1 MHQFITIL
9 GASINLLN
17 CRGCVLCIIENSDNN
32 AGLGRKRLNVSLW
45 IKTTA
50 STSTYIH
57 SQFFFYRHVLCRN
70 LALTIVIIKPKNSI
84 GWNVLHF
91 QLFTIFLLLF
101 LLFKKQEF
109 YKWQSSHN
117 VLLKTGN
124 VHRVEWDERS
134 AKVIV
139 VLRNQ
144 PAFWKRQRLT
154 YSFLLKN
161 LSESFSQ
168 LPSAKVIVDSL
179 K

>member
-17 CRGCVLCIIENSDNN
+17 CRGCILCIIENSDNN
-32 AGLGRKRLNVSLW
+32 TGSERKRLNVSLW

-50 STSTYIH
+50 STSSYIH
-57 SQFFFYRHVLCRN
+57 SHFFLLSTRHVSQSRTHYSNNKTEEQHWMEC
-70 LALTIVIIKPKNSI
+70 
-84 GWNVLHF
+84 
-91 QLFTIFLLLF
+91 FTFSAF
-101 LLFKKQEF
+101 HNFFASFSFVKKQEF

-154 YSFLLKN
+154 YSCLLKN
-161 LSESFSQ
+161 LFESFSQ

>member
-1 MHQFITIL
+1 MF
-9 GASINLLN
+9 
-17 CRGCVLCIIENSDNN
+17 
-32 AGLGRKRLNVSLW
+32 
-45 IKTTA
+45 
-50 STSTYIH
+50 YIFSF
-57 SQFFFYRHVLCRN
+57 SQFFCFFFFC
-70 LALTIVIIKPKNSI
+70 
-84 GWNVLHF
+84 
-91 QLFTIFLLLF
+91 
-101 LLFKKQEF
+101 FKKQEF

>member
-17 CRGCVLCIIENSDNN
+17 CHGCVLCIIENPDNN
-32 AGLGRKRLNVSLW
+32 TGSKRKRLNFRFELKQPRLPRP
-45 IKTTA
+45 I
-50 STSTYIH
+50 YIH
-57 SQFFFYRHVLCRN
+57 IFSPISTRLVSQSRTRYINHKTEEQHWMECFTFSAFHNFFASFSFV
-70 LALTIVIIKPKNSI
+70 
-84 GWNVLHF
+84 
-91 QLFTIFLLLF
+91 
-101 LLFKKQEF
+101 KKQEF

-139 VLRNQ
+139 VLHNQ

-154 YSFLLKN
+154 YSCLLKN
-161 LSESFSQ
+161 LFEAFSSFHQRRLS
-168 LPSAKVIVDSL
+168 
-179 K
+179 